1 MGFRKKAIHL
11 YIYCSYIQ
19 VKPDSADFMVESS
32 LHTVEM
38 QHESVVQDEDVET
51 ERLANNQYGGD

>member
-1 MGFRKKAIHL
+1 
-11 YIYCSYIQ
+11 
-19 VKPDSADFMVESS
+19 MVESS

-38 QHESVVQDEDVET
+38 QHTSVVQDEDVET